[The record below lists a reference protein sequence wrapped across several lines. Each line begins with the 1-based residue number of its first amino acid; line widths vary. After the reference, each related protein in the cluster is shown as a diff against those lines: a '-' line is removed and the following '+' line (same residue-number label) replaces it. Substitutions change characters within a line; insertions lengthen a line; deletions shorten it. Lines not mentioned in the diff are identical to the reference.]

1 MKHFSCLIKMLF
13 VNVTNKVIKK
23 GLNEVHLQSVY
34 IRKLLSYTVR
44 ITDFSLEDL
53 NFMKKTA
60 KDSFKICCMFDSKI
74 SPSLWTVY
82 NASLV
87 HAEICLTNYGFG
99 LGRNTM
105 EGREQKHQM
114 IAKYSENTTRQNRR

>member
-1 MKHFSCLIKMLF
+1 MKHFPCMIKMLF

-23 GLNEVHLQSVY
+23 RLNEVHLQSVY

-60 KDSFKICCMFDSKI
+60 KDSFKICCMFDLKI
-74 SPSLWTVY
+74 SPRVY
-82 NASLV
+82 
-87 HAEICLTNYGFG
+87 G
-99 LGRNTM
+99 LSIMLPLFT
-105 EGREQKHQM
+105 QKFP
-114 IAKYSENTTRQNRR
+114 